1 MPHYNFDQDHQIILN
16 KLSEAGIS
24 FKDKIIYVTGAAGF
38 LGSWISEILC
48 KQGAIVYGFDDLS
61 SGLEENFH
69 LLSKMSNFHFIKH
82 DVGPPFMPGGR
93 SSAGMRIPELDHIDY
108 ILHMASRAS
117 PFEFEKY
124 PLHIIRTNTMG
135 NFNCLEIARKFGATH
150 LFTSTSEVY
159 GNPPP
164 EHVPSP
170 ETYNGNV
177 NPNGPRACYDESKR
191 LGETIV
197 LNFSR
202 LYDVDVKIIRIF
214 NTYGPRIRYG
224 EQFGRVVPN
233 FIHQALYNEEIT
245 VFGEGKQTRSFT
257 FVTDEI
263 TGILKVLYIPEARGM
278 PINVGNDKEYTMV
291 ELAQMVIKFTNSK
304 SKIKFLPLPQDDPER
319 RRPVLDRARKILN
332 WEPFTPVQ
340 EGIKKTI
347 LWFKDQWNL
356 A

>member
-1 MPHYNFDQDHQIILN
+1 MSHYDFEQDHLIILN
-16 KLSEAGIS
+16 KLNEAGIS

-38 LGSWISEILC
+38 LGSWICEILC

-61 SGLEENFH
+61 SGLEENFR
-69 LLSKMSNFHFIKH
+69 LVNKMPNFHFIKH
-82 DVGPPFMPGGR
+82 DAGIQFMPGGR
-93 SSAGMRIPELDHIDY
+93 ASSGMQIPNSDHIDY

-135 NFNCLEIARKFGATH
+135 NFNCLEIARKFNATY

-202 LYDVDVKIIRIF
+202 LYDVDVKIVRIF

-224 EQFGRVVPN
+224 ENFGRVVPN
-233 FIHQALYNEEIT
+233 FIHQALYGKEIT
-245 VFGEGKQTRSFT
+245 VFGQGQQTRSFT
-257 FVTDEI
+257 YVVDEI
-263 TGILKVLYIPEARGM
+263 TGILKDLYIPEARGM
-278 PINVGNDKEYTMV
+278 PINIGNETEYTMT
-291 ELAQMVIKFTNSK
+291 ELAQMIITITNSK
-304 SKIKFLPLPQDDPER
+304 SKIKFHPLPEDDPER
-319 RRPVLDRARKILN
+319 RRPVLDRARKILR

-340 EGIKKTI
+340 EGLKKTI
-347 LWFKDQWNL
+347 AWFKDQWNL